1 MHSFV
6 LLLPTPTLPNHHS
19 HFILPSPFNS
29 CVTLIFWG
37 FTVEHTFCVYSS
49 KFYQISL
56 CGTIKGFTKSSFISF
71 KHAVS
76 KILCTS
82 QRYSNYVNSQL
93 PPINQIPLDAHA
105 RQSHDFRWHVNTLGA
120 VNSSETWSVR
130 RVCTQ
135 SWYSTKSKFCLNSV
149 FFF

>member
-1 MHSFV
+1 MKYLFFCFPLQLYQTITVILFCLPHLTLVWLLYFGVLQWNTHFV
-6 LLLPTPTLPNHHS
+6 CIPVNFIKFLL
-19 HFILPSPFNS
+19 
-29 CVTLIFWG
+29 VG
-37 FTVEHTFCVYSS
+37 
-49 KFYQISL
+49 Q
-56 CGTIKGFTKSSFISF
+56 FTKSSFISF

-135 SWYSTKSKFCLNSV
+135 SWHSTKSKFCLNSV